1 MSNLVELKGNDVFT
15 TSLVIAEG
23 TGVAHR
29 KLKVTIRKYESEIK
43 SFGLLASYGAES
55 TGGRPEE
62 IYRLNEEQATFLI
75 TLLKNTDAVVAFKV
89 ELVRQ
94 FYSMRRLLLE
104 RQISGSLIKKSKAF
118 RWANNMAFFGRLSRQ
133 RKGG

>member
-1 MSNLVELKGNDVFT
+1 MNNLVELKGNDVFT

-29 KLKVTIRKYESEIK
+29 KLKVTLRKYEK
-43 SFGLLASYGAES
+43 QLKALGLLASYQAES

-75 TLLKNTDAVVAFKV
+75 TLY
-89 ELVRQ
+89 EQ
-94 FYSMRRLLLE
+94 CS
-104 RQISGSLIKKSKAF
+104 
-118 RWANNMAFFGRLSRQ
+118 
-133 RKGG
+133 